1 MSKTTTVK
9 VDGTKPLGKLIIE
22 LDLLKNLADAELI
35 NVTYGGTEDYLV

>member
-9 VDGTKPLGKLIIE
+9 VDGDKPLGKLIIE

>member
-1 MSKTTTVK
+1 MK

-35 NVTYGGTEDYLV
+35 NVTYGGSEDYLV

>member
-9 VDGTKPLGKLIIE
+9 VDGTKPLGQLIIE

-35 NVTYGGTEDYLV
+35 NVTYGGTDDYLV